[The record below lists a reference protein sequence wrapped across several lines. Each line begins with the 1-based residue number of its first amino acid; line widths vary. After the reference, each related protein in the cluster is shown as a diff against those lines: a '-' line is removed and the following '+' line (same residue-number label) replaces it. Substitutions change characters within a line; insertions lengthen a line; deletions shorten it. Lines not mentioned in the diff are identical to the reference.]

1 MLKNHYGGNFYDRTK
16 EHHKSNRPDDGGS
29 RATSKAI
36 RQERIDSEK
45 EEECSS
51 RDFESLVG
59 TYVFAAHR
67 DGGHLFFAG

>member
-1 MLKNHYGGNFYDRTK
+1 MMEVTFMTERKKTINPTGLTTA
-16 EHHKSNRPDDGGS
+16 E
-29 RATSKAI
+29 AI

-45 EEECSS
+45 EKECSS